1 MIRRLFIDCCDLAHA
16 PRAGEIAP
24 MLCSELSW
32 YEVDKSRCACER
44 ERSRNVRICLS

>member
-1 MIRRLFIDCCDLAHA
+1 MIRGLFIDCCDLGFA

-32 YEVDKSRCACER
+32 YEVDKSRYACER

>member
-1 MIRRLFIDCCDLAHA
+1 MIRGWSSTAATWLA
-16 PRAGEIAP
+16 RAGEIAP
-24 MLCSELSW
+24 MLCGELSW